1 MKLNKLNMDVANVV
15 NGQGLEIIVFVLEE
29 FYVPLTV

>member
-1 MKLNKLNMDVANVV
+1 MKLNKLNLDVVSVV

-29 FYVPLTV
+29 FYVPLKV